1 MQAACSCGATLP
13 LGPILAAALALAC
26 GEKPP
31 QRAWTDLFE
40 VRDPV
45 ALSADVVLSLEADTH
60 QNRFAKHASRWHL
73 SGRTG
78 PHVSA
83 AGLRAGRIEA
93 PFGHRDRSESATL
106 ASMAPYSREL
116 GASLLR
122 KPPIV
127 GEVPYWASLSYFQVA
142 ASGGGRV
149 FVASNL
155 FYPILVFGHDGQ
167 LLDSLTVP
175 PPSWR
180 GVRRPELGEFAND
193 RQGDSAFS
201 VFLGTFSMIIDLAV
215 VADSVLV
222 VNHGA
227 HRREGEDVLRI
238 RATTSDVYVNGEVVA
253 TDLPSPGEILAYSRI
268 SVFFL
273 TGGSPDSPWQVT
285 EYIWRARR

>member
-1 MQAACSCGATLP
+1 M
-13 LGPILAAALALAC
+13 LAGLLALAC
-26 GEKPP
+26 GEESL
-31 QRAWTDLFE
+31 QRTWTDLFE

-45 ALSADVVLSLEADTH
+45 ALSPDVVLSIEADTH
-60 QNRFAKHASRWHL
+60 QSGFARHASRWRL
-73 SGRTG
+73 SGWQG

-83 AGLRAGRIEA
+83 GGLRAGRLEA
-93 PFGHRDRSESATL
+93 PLGSRDRGGSATL

-127 GEVPYWASLSYFQVA
+127 GEVPYWVSLPYFPVA
-142 ASGGGRV
+142 ALGGGRV

-155 FYPILVFGHDGQ
+155 FYPILVFGPDGQ

-175 PPSWR
+175 PKSWR
-180 GVRRPELGEFAND
+180 GVRRTERGEFAND

-201 VFLGTFSMIIDLAV
+201 VFLRSFSMIIDLAV

-227 HRREGEDVLRI
+227 YRREGEDVLWI
-238 RATTSDVYVNGEVVA
+238 RPTTSDVYLYDEVVA
-253 TDLPSPGEILAYSRI
+253 TDLPSPGEILAYSES

-273 TGGSPDSPWQVT
+273 TGGPPDSPWRVT
-285 EYIWRARR
+285 EYVWRARR